1 MEKAH
6 LEPPDMRIFLP
17 HSLALSSTVTC
28 APARFANSAAV
39 SPDAPPPMTTTC
51 RIRERRL
58 KLLSKEHSCR
68 SSRAAGHMAVTCY
81 QQAVQLEEL
90 QSLKAAVRLRE
101 ELARFAWAGLR
112 ADDDF
117 YDCR

>member
-1 MEKAH
+1 
-6 LEPPDMRIFLP
+6 
-17 HSLALSSTVTC
+17 
-28 APARFANSAAV
+28 
-39 SPDAPPPMTTTC
+39 
-51 RIRERRL
+51 
-58 KLLSKEHSCR
+58 
-68 SSRAAGHMAVTCY
+68 MAVTCY